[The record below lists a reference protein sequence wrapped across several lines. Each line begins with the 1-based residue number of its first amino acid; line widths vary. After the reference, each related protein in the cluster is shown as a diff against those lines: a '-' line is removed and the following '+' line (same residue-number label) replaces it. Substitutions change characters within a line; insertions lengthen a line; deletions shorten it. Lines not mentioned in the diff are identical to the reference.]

1 MVKRILLGAL
11 LAGVALFV
19 WQSIS
24 HMALGL
30 GDAGT
35 REIPNEPTVLA
46 AMRQLMP
53 EPGLYFFPGMGGP
66 RARQDPAAVQEWERK
81 YMAGPSG
88 LLVYHPRND
97 KPAMSPVRLLRQ
109 FGFGVLAGLVAA
121 FLFSRALGSL
131 RSLPA
136 RVGFVAL
143 LGVLPTCMV
152 GLPYW
157 NWYGFPARYML
168 ASLAD
173 QVIGFAV
180 MGLVLAAIVRA
191 PAAKPA

>member
-1 MVKRILLGAL
+1 MARTVLPGAL
-11 LAGVALFV
+11 LAGIALFV

-24 HMALGL
+24 HMAMGL
-30 GDAGT
+30 GDAGM
-35 REIPNEPTVLA
+35 REIPNEPAVLA
-46 AMRQLMP
+46 AMRQFMP

-66 RARQDPAAVQEWERK
+66 RARQEPAAVKEWERK

-88 LLVYHPRND
+88 LLVFHPRNET
-97 KPAMSPVRLLRQ
+97 PAMSPARLLRQ
-109 FGFGVLAGLVAA
+109 FSFGILAGLVAA
-121 FLFSRALGSL
+121 FLLSRALGSL

-180 MGLVLAAIVRA
+180 MGLVLAAIVRS
-191 PAAKPA
+191 PAIESA